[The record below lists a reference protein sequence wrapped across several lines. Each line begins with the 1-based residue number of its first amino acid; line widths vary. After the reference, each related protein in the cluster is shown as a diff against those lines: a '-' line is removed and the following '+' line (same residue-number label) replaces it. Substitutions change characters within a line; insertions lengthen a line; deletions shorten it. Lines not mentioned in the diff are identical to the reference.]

1 MIHMSLTKAAEILAC
16 QDPGSDVE
24 FHGITTD
31 SRDVAPGVMFAALGG
46 ERSDGHDFAE
56 AAIDDGAEALLL
68 SRRLELPAPQLVVDD
83 VLTSLGLL
91 AGAWRAETAPVSI
104 GITGS
109 NGKTTTREMVTQ
121 ILELE
126 DLVHATSGN
135 YNNELGLPLTLF
147 GLEHNHRYVVLELGA
162 SKAGD
167 IAYLSEMSKPEV
179 GLVTNIGPAHLQG
192 FGDEEGVARAKG
204 ELYEALPQNG
214 CAIINSDEPWG
225 DIWRGMCSA
234 ENIITFGRDP
244 GSDVYAEHSGNGT
257 KIHTPSGAFDIR
269 LNLPGAHNLQNALA
283 ATAVAVS
290 LNKPNEQ
297 IREGLQNT
305 RPVPGRLNLIH
316 TPAGWTVIDDT
327 YNANPASLYAAI
339 QVLCRQQGE
348 PWLVL
353 GDMKE
358 LGLNSRKMHSEMGES
373 ARALGVKRIYAVGD
387 STVFTVDA
395 FGPGGRHFSSH
406 AALIDQL
413 QSDLVDGVACLV
425 KGSRSMAM
433 EQVVEAITGSHP
445 MREAG

>member
-1 MIHMSLTKAAEILAC
+1 MIHMSLTKAAGILSC
-16 QDPGSDVE
+16 RDPGSDAE
-24 FHGITTD
+24 FLEITTD
-31 SRDVAPGVMFAALGG
+31 SRQVKQGALFAALGG
-46 ERSDGHDFAE
+46 ERSDGHDFA
-56 AAIDDGAEALLL
+56 ASAVHDGAVALLL
-68 SRRLELPAPQLVVDD
+68 SRGLELAAPQLVVED
-83 VLTSLGLL
+83 VLAALGLL
-91 AGAWRAETAPVSI
+91 AAAWRVETAPVSI

-109 NGKTTTREMVTQ
+109 NGKTTTREMVTR

-147 GLEHNHRYVVLELGA
+147 GLDHNHRYAVLELGA

-179 GLVTNIGPAHLQG
+179 GLITNIGPAHLQG

-204 ELYEALPQNG
+204 ELYESLPTDG
-214 CAIINSDEPWG
+214 YAIINADEPWG
-225 DIWRGMCSA
+225 ELWRGMCSA
-234 ENIITFGRDP
+234 ENIITFGSDKS
-244 GSDVYAEHSGNGT
+244 SDVYAESSGADV
-257 KIHTPSGAFDIR
+257 KVHTPSGTFP
-269 LNLPGAHNLQNALA
+269 LQLHLPGNHNLQNALA
-283 ATAVAVS
+283 ATAVAVA
-290 LNKPNEQ
+290 LNKSIEQ
-297 IREGLQNT
+297 IREGLENT
-305 RPVPGRLNLIH
+305 RPVPGRLNLLH
-316 TPAGWTVIDDT
+316 TAAGWTVIDDT

-358 LGLNSRKMHSEMGES
+358 LGLASRKMHAEMGES

-387 STVFTVDA
+387 STVFTVDS

-406 AALIDQL
+406 SALIEQL
-413 QSDLVDGVACLV
+413 QSDLRDGVACLV

-433 EQVVEAITGSHP
+433 EQVVEAVSGSHP